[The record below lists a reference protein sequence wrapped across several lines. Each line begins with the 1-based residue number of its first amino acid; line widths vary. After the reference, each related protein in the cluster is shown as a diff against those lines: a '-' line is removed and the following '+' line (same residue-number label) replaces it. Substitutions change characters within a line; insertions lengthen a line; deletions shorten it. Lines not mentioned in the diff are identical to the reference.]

1 MSGFHVVKKDSD
13 GIQIESPDGDH
24 HNFTI
29 VETEDGRRY
38 LSEEEEK
45 PARGPAE
52 KARRFAEDE
61 ARKAGLID

>member
-1 MSGFHVVKKDSD
+1 MSGFHVVKRDSD
-13 GIQIESPDGDH
+13 GIQIESPDGGH

-38 LSEEEEK
+38 LSEEGK
-45 PARGPAE
+45 PARGSAE
-52 KARRFAEDE
+52 KARRFAEGE